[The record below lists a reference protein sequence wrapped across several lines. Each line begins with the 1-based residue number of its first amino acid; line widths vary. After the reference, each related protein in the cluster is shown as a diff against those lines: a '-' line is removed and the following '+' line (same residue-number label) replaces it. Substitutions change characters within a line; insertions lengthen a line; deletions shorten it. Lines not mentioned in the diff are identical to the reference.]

1 MTKRHDDFASAPRVL
16 VADDSRDTADVYTW
30 LLESAGCRVSTA
42 YDGLTALAMAR
53 AGKPDLMIVNFMMPQ
68 LTGLDITRELR
79 ESRSR
84 MKIVIASGVEEF
96 SELERRALEAG
107 ADMCVRQPWEPAELL
122 RCATALL
129 TSARA
134 R

>member
-1 MTKRHDDFASAPRVL
+1 MI
-16 VADDSRDTADVYTW
+16 ADDSRDTADVYTW

-42 YDGLTALAMAR
+42 YDGLTALALAR
-53 AGKPDLMIVNFMMPQ
+53 AGKPDLMIVNFLMPQ
-68 LTGLDITRELR
+68 LTGLDVTRELR
-79 ESRSR
+79 AAGSA

-96 SELERRALEAG
+96 AELEVRAKAAG
-107 ADMCVRQPWEPAELL
+107 ADLCVRQPWEAADLL
-122 RCATALL
+122 RTATALL